1 MCVCVCVCAR
11 ENEGECEM
19 GKQDRYRALGA
30 ESGRVCRCVSDR
42 KQLIKM
48 YHDDPQNIFLENRKK
63 RRCKRI

>member
-1 MCVCVCVCAR
+1 
-11 ENEGECEM
+11 M